1 MDMGRAQVSKELSQ
15 SSAKAAGRPM
25 RWFWLSLILA
35 AFLPF
40 VMRLGLDV
48 DSVNRQ
54 ALNHIYRQW
63 KASESFEELKSR
75 TDQLRFLRTEDGGV
89 FEELFSAKLKNDF
102 ILSNS
107 PEVPVVKSY
116 FSKEKILVGRI
127 EWMAQGLEGGA
138 RVMAG
143 EARFVNNGLLFGF
156 WFSLLLIFLG
166 MNVGK
171 ASLFACF
178 LLLLWQ
184 VRWNPLAIAG
194 HLYDEVALVVSEVS
208 VAITNRT
215 LLGPETMSLSFL
227 MLLLLFQLSKK
238 LFFKTDYKT
247 RLRSLMRSQYLSLAF
262 EPLGLWL
269 ASRYF
274 QWGEDVFWW
283 KVYLGSLC
291 FRFISIPFFTS
302 LWASLAGKAAPKAWS
317 KGPKLDVPVTAIGN
331 HASALLLPLIFLFS
345 GGWEWLNAVLIVDAG
360 WSILMLKAFLTGLLL
375 GGVTGSRT
383 ASLFLGLM
391 VLTRVSPPTEGHWM
405 AAAVFGFFL
414 EGLWVGW
421 WMSPMKGIQPFF
433 PVPDAKKLFFVCA
446 AVGWVMGVFIYTAGV
461 PLALCW
467 FAVLMCIWS
476 YIQLN
481 RPDAEE
487 PEFERTIGERFEN
500 I

>member
-1 MDMGRAQVSKELSQ
+1 
-15 SSAKAAGRPM
+15 M
-25 RWFWLSLILA
+25 RWFWLSLILS

-63 KASESFEELKSR
+63 KASPSFQELKDT
-75 TDQLRFLRTEDGGV
+75 TDQVRYLRSEDGGV
-89 FEELFSAKLKNDF
+89 FEELFSARLQNDF
-102 ILSNS
+102 ILNS
-107 PEVPVVKSY
+107 SPDVPVVKSY
-116 FSKEKILVGRI
+116 FSKEKLLVGRV
-127 EWMAQGLEGGA
+127 EWMDRGLEGGA
-138 RVMAG
+138 RVMSG
-143 EARFVNNGLLFGF
+143 EARFINNGLLFGF

-184 VRWNPLAIAG
+184 VRWNPFAIAG
-194 HLYDEVALVVSEVS
+194 HLYDELMLVWAEIS
-208 VAITNRT
+208 VAITNRIF
-215 LLGPETMSLSFL
+215 LGPETMSVAFL
-227 MLLLLFQLSKK
+227 ALLLIVQLSKK
-238 LFFKTDYKT
+238 LVFKTDYVQ
-247 RLRSLMRSQYLSLAF
+247 RLRSLLRSQYLSLAL
-262 EPLGLWL
+262 EPIGLWL

-274 QWGEDVFWW
+274 QWGEGVFWW

-291 FRFISIPFFTS
+291 FRFVSIPFFTS
-302 LWASLAGKAAPKAWS
+302 LWFSRPTEDNAENTDRLAPADT
-317 KGPKLDVPVTAIGN
+317 KGPQAAIGN
-331 HASALLLPLIFLFS
+331 HGVALLLPLVFLLS

-433 PVPDAKKLFFVCA
+433 PVPQAKKLFFVCA

-476 YIQLN
+476 YNQLT
-481 RPDAEE
+481 RPPARE

-500 I
+500 V